1 MHRLSFYLPNP
12 QNLGWQTIQ
21 PEIFL
26 KRSRH
31 AEMVKTILYVS
42 GSEEKLLVDTQLDIG
57 KGDSGA
63 Q

>member
-31 AEMVKTILYVS
+31 AEVMETILYVC
-42 GSEEKLLVDTQLDIG
+42 GSEEDLPVGTQPNISE
-57 KGDSGA
+57 GDSGA